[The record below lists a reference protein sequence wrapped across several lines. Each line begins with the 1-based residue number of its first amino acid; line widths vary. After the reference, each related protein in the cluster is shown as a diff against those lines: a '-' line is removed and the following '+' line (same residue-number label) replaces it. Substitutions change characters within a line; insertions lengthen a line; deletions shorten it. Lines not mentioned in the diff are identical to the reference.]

1 MEAESDRHG
10 NDDCEHYHAAMGQL
24 QSSTYIPL
32 FSQFQLD
39 FEYGHLLIRNAS
51 RPLIASN

>member
-1 MEAESDRHG
+1 MDAKSDRYG
-10 NDDCEHYHAAMGQL
+10 NDNCEHYHAAMGQL

-39 FEYGHLLIRNAS
+39 FEHGHLLIHNAS
-51 RPLIASN
+51 RPLTAPN